1 VSSEPFSATVHRTWS
16 ADLDTATLYALLRLR
31 VQVFV
36 VEQKSAYQ
44 ELDRR
49 DLEPSTRHYWLGGA
63 GDWLN
68 GSDDPEPV
76 LGCGRL
82 LKEADGSYRVSRLC
96 LSERARG
103 RGLGRRL
110 MDAVLAEV
118 GDGECVADAQRYLV
132 GFYERYGFVAE
143 GDPYDWGGI
152 EHVPMRRVKREHPR

>member
-1 VSSEPFSATVHRTWS
+1 VSSEAFSATVHRTWS

-36 VEQKSAYQ
+36 VEQ
-44 ELDRR
+44 DRR